1 MRASNG
7 DRRHHQN
14 TKEPR
19 AHTIECDTVQRGK
32 CTTRGSSMPATG
44 CRTASC
50 GAPTTAGV
58 ESAARTSHL
67 IREPV
72 SAKKLARHVP
82 SSSSSVKTLA
92 QHKARGRISVQNS
105 PSSLEMSHFRLLC
118 VCRANFVSLTPT
130 SLRAGRNISR
140 RLIETA
146 EHGAFSLTLGIT
158 TSLD

>member
-1 MRASNG
+1 MRAYNG
-7 DRRHHQN
+7 DRRHHQH

-19 AHTIECDTVQRGK
+19 AHTIECDTVQRRK
-32 CTTRGSSMPATG
+32 CTTRGSSTPATG

-58 ESAARTSHL
+58 ESDARTSHL
-67 IREPV
+67 SRAPV
-72 SAKKLARHVP
+72 SAKKLARHGP
-82 SSSSSVKTLA
+82 SSSSSVKKLA

-105 PSSLEMSHFRLLC
+105 PSSLEMPLFRLFS
-118 VCRANFVSLTPT
+118 VCRANFVSFLTT
-130 SLRAGRNISR
+130 ASRAGRTFSR

-146 EHGAFSLTLGIT
+146 EHGAFSLTLGMT

>member
-1 MRASNG
+1 MRAHNG
-7 DRRHHQN
+7 DRRHHQH

-19 AHTIECDTVQRGK
+19 AHTIECDTVLRGK
-32 CTTRGSSMPATG
+32 CTTRGSSTPATG

-67 IREPV
+67 SRAPV
-72 SAKKLARHVP
+72 SAKKLARHGP
-82 SSSSSVKTLA
+82 SSSSSVKKLA

-105 PSSLEMSHFRLLC
+105 PSSLEMLLFRLFS
-118 VCRANFVSLTPT
+118 VCRANFVSFLTT
-130 SLRAGRNISR
+130 ASRAGRTFSR

-146 EHGAFSLTLGIT
+146 EHGAFSLTLGMT